1 MVEQQ
6 TKQQASQTSQTQQAS
21 QTQEQEK
28 KSKASEIL
36 NKFGQFGASA
46 WKEVKETF
54 LSLDPQTQRYLLT
67 AMFRINPEQA
77 RLFAGEAGITLPPG
91 TGGQPPSDQKQ
102 DNMPIFII
110 AGIAVFALI
119 VILLIFMMKKK

>member
-6 TKQQASQTSQTQQAS
+6 TKQQQAS

-67 AMFRINPEQA
+67 AMFKINPEQA
-77 RLFAGEAGITLPPG
+77 KLFAGEAGITLPPG
-91 TGGQPPSDQKQ
+91 TGGQPPSPDQKQ
-102 DNMPIFII
+102 DNTLILII
-110 AGIAVFALI
+110 AGIVVFVLV

>member
-6 TKQQASQTSQTQQAS
+6 TKQQTSQTS

-28 KSKASEIL
+28 KSKVSEVL

-46 WKEVKETF
+46 WKEVKEVF

-67 AMFRINPEQA
+67 AMFKINPEQA

-91 TGGQPPSDQKQ
+91 TGGQMPTPTDQKQ
-102 DNMPIFII
+102 DNMLIFII
-110 AGIAVFALI
+110 AGIAVFVLI

>member
-6 TKQQASQTSQTQQAS
+6 TKQQQQAS

-91 TGGQPPSDQKQ
+91 TGGQPPSPDQKQ
-102 DNMPIFII
+102 DNTLIFII
-110 AGIAVFALI
+110 AGIVVFVLV
-119 VILLIFMMKKK
+119 VILLIFIMKKK